1 MLGQRQPAEPH
12 GDPRRQDGEVE
23 PPPREQAEAARDAQ
37 NLDDAH
43 CLAPG
48 GCCRRILPCADA
60 GRNGG
65 MTSWRRLGIAGAIT
79 DIHALPT
86 PPSVV
91 PDGAIHPPT
100 LVLMRP
106 APPAAPAEIVLAKV
120 PPPQALL

>member
-23 PPPREQAEAARDAQ
+23 PPPCEQAEAARDAQ

-65 MTSWRRLGIAGAIT
+65 MTSRRSEEHTSELQSLTRISYAVFCSNKKKFTTLHISILLFT
-79 DIHALPT
+79 DPF
-86 PPSVV
+86 
-91 PDGAIHPPT
+91 
-100 LVLMRP
+100 
-106 APPAAPAEIVLAKV
+106 
-120 PPPQALL
+120 LLL

>member
-48 GCCRRILPCADA
+48 GCSRRILPCADA

-65 MTSWRRLGIAGAIT
+65 MTSWRRLGIEGDMTDINLLPTTTAVDTEGAIT
-79 DIHALPT
+79 YATMTSEEHRVGKMCT
-86 PPSVV
+86 RTSRK
-91 PDGAIHPPT
+91 T
-100 LVLMRP
+100 KEP
-106 APPAAPAEIVLAKV
+106 AH
-120 PPPQALL
+120 